1 MEILTTDTYT
11 NNYWRLSPGAVGS
24 VGDVNMQVR
33 LSQSGPDVKMRFSKN
48 FSKKK
53 LKYIGSNVQD
63 GYFGSGGS
71 ARTIQ
76 RKFGI
81 RDAERTD
88 IGWRKKDIVP
98 LDNFREPIFAPLGP
112 HKWRNTTAAVFRA
125 KRTGSKFLPPPG
137 GYSPNLLPP
146 KVLTRGNQYPRPII
160 EEISVVEKPLK

>member
-1 MEILTTDTYT
+1 MEILTTETYT
-11 NNYWRLSPGAVGS
+11 NNHWRLSPGPVGS

-33 LSQSGPDVKMRFSKN
+33 LTQSGPDVKMRFSKN
-48 FSKKK
+48 FSKK
-53 LKYIGSNVQD
+53 
-63 GYFGSGGS
+63 
-71 ARTIQ
+71 
-76 RKFGI
+76 KFGI

-160 EEISVVEKPLK
+160 EEISVVDKPLK